1 MKAINSGNAGG
12 DETAR
17 IDLEKC
23 IGCGL
28 CVSSCPDDAISLIQ
42 RSPLPDV
49 PKDVVA
55 WMEKAVETRGVKEEF
70 QRELTIRK
78 REV

>member
-1 MKAINSGNAGG
+1 MKAIISGDAGS

-17 IDLEKC
+17 IDREKC

-28 CVSSCPDDAISLIQ
+28 CVSSCPGDAISLIQ
-42 RSPLPDV
+42 RSPLPEV

-70 QRELTIRK
+70 FRELTIRK